1 MIKIRLTR
9 FGRKKAPFY
18 RIVAASERSK
28 RDGKPLEVLGYW
40 DPSQK
45 QFKIEKEKLKIWI
58 AKGAQVTN
66 GVAKLLK

>member
-28 RDGKPLEVLGYW
+28 REGKPLEVLGYW
-40 DPSQK
+40 NPSQK
-45 QFKIEKEKLKIWI
+45 QLKIEKEKLKIWI
-58 AKGAQVTN
+58 AKGAQVTT